1 MHTTHFNHFF
11 LFLLISLSIASWFLG
26 KQEGLDQQ
34 IIAIAAQLLPPSVVE
49 LVETT
54 LFNLIDQGFGAGILG
69 AMFLL
74 FTAGNAYLSLQR
86 GSDRLW
92 EDEIPSKKVNA
103 AWRVQASKFLR
114 NRVEAFLIV
123 FFIGFLMVL
132 DQISA
137 NLRMIPSNVLE
148 NLSKSNNL
156 ISDLLLKLPLLQV
169 GQFAIPLI
177 GFSLMALLLQALLPS
192 RKVPLKPLLPGSFL
206 IGIGLTTLNLAVSK
220 SILSLGVRFQ
230 AYGFIGGFLVLTLW
244 VWLLGVILYFGQCW
258 SVVIASMTLVNKKRN
273 YKIRITKVNYFLKA
287 NKNLLTYSLIILIVI
302 PIFGFNFFISFV
314 GNILLLLF
322 LIPLLL
328 LILVFIGFNSYKS
341 KINTCSNC
349 GAISLGLSETCMNCG
364 ADLEN
369 INKKNQLDKKPSE
382 STIEVKA
389 EEIK

>member
-1 MHTTHFNHFF
+1 MQRSSTWILKSLWGACERWSKSDCIDLSAAFAYYTLQSFF
-11 LFLLISLSIASWFLG
+11 PILLISLSIASWFLG
-26 KQEGLDQQ
+26 KQEGLDQE
-34 IIAIAAQLLPPSVVE
+34 IIAIAAQILPPSVVE

-92 EDEIPSKKVNA
+92 EDELPSKRVNVNS
-103 AWRVQASKFLR
+103 AWREQASRFLR

-132 DQISA
+132 DQISV
-137 NLRMIPSNVLE
+137 NLRMVPSNVLE
-148 NLSKSNNL
+148 NLSKSNNI
-156 ISDLLLKLPLLQV
+156 ISDLLIKLPLLQV

-192 RKVPLKPLLPGSFL
+192 RKIPLKPLLPGSIL

-220 SILSLGVRFQ
+220 SILSLGARFQ

-258 SVVIASMTLVNKKRN
+258 SVVIAKMALVNKRRN
-273 YKIRITKVNYFLKA
+273 R
-287 NKNLLTYSLIILIVI
+287 
-302 PIFGFNFFISFV
+302 
-314 GNILLLLF
+314 
-322 LIPLLL
+322 
-328 LILVFIGFNSYKS
+328 
-341 KINTCSNC
+341 
-349 GAISLGLSETCMNCG
+349 
-364 ADLEN
+364 
-369 INKKNQLDKKPSE
+369 
-382 STIEVKA
+382 
-389 EEIK
+389 

>member
-1 MHTTHFNHFF
+1 MQRSSTWILKSLWGACERWSKSDCIDLSAAFAYYTLQSFF
-11 LFLLISLSIASWFLG
+11 PILLISLSIASWFLG
-26 KQEGLDQQ
+26 KQEGLDQE
-34 IIAIAAQLLPPSVVE
+34 IIAIAAQILPPSVVE

-92 EDEIPSKKVNA
+92 EDELPSKRVNVNS
-103 AWRVQASKFLR
+103 AWREQASRFLR

-156 ISDLLLKLPLLQV
+156 ISNLFLKLPLLQV

-192 RKVPLKPLLPGSFL
+192 RKVPLRPLLPGSIL

-220 SILSLGVRFQ
+220 SILSLGARFQ

-258 SVVIASMTLVNKKRN
+258 SVVIANMSLVNKRRN
-273 YKIRITKVNYFLKA
+273 RP
-287 NKNLLTYSLIILIVI
+287 II
-302 PIFGFNFFISFV
+302 
-314 GNILLLLF
+314 
-322 LIPLLL
+322 
-328 LILVFIGFNSYKS
+328 
-341 KINTCSNC
+341 
-349 GAISLGLSETCMNCG
+349 
-364 ADLEN
+364 
-369 INKKNQLDKKPSE
+369 
-382 STIEVKA
+382 
-389 EEIK
+389 